1 MVSLVARFYD
11 AWGAV
16 LDGVA
21 TGNDTITSGQIDV
34 FCGRGEHA
42 LSSAIRRKEKNTNK
56 YSAISQF
63 APESPQSAK
72 KNDLFRLVD
81 AVRFVCSTC
90 FPHLHLLTWLL
101 TTTTTRTTTHKH
113 IQN

>member
-11 AWGAV
+11 AWVAV

-42 LSSAIRRKEKNTNK
+42 LSSAIRKKKK

-72 KNDLFRLVD
+72 NNDLFRLVD

-101 TTTTTRTTTHKH
+101 TTTTATTTHKH

>member
-11 AWGAV
+11 AWVAV

-42 LSSAIRRKEKNTNK
+42 LSSAIRKKNK

-72 KNDLFRLVD
+72 NNDLFRLVD

-101 TTTTTRTTTHKH
+101 TTTTTIHKH

>member
-42 LSSAIRRKEKNTNK
+42 LSSAIRTKKKNK

-101 TTTTTRTTTHKH
+101 TTTTTTTAHKH